1 MNKGHIIYRKNSIKD
16 RYTVLIK
23 VLSSKNSA
31 FIFIHHK
38 FLSLLTGSFPSTY
51 NFHPDRP
58 PLLYSSLQQNS
69 TGGLYS
75 FVLIPLLSFFLEI
88 NQIDL
93 LPLDSSKIT
102 KITSIKVTS
111 GFYFAKSELNSQAL
125 PQLIISIIWQTE
137 HLLPLG
143 NVLFTRLPGPGI
155 FVFLLFH
162 QDFFLCLLCGFSIIF
177 LTSET

>member
-1 MNKGHIIYRKNSIKD
+1 MTDTLYW
-16 RYTVLIK
+16 LK

-31 FIFIHHK
+31 FIFFHHK

-51 NFHPDRP
+51 NFHPYRP
-58 PLLYSSLQQNS
+58 PLFYSSLQQNS
-69 TGGLYS
+69 TGCLYS

-111 GFYFAKSELNSQAL
+111 GFYFAKSEFSSQAL
-125 PQLIISIIWQTE
+125 PQLIIISIIWQTE

-155 FVFLLFH
+155 FVFLLSH